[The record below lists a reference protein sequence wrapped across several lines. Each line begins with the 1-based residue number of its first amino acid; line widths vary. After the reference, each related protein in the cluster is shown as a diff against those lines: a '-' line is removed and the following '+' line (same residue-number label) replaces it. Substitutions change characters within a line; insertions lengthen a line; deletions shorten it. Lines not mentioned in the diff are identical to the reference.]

1 MGRCL
6 RRFSRNS
13 KLSNNAS
20 LMVVGWW
27 RNGVIWG
34 YLGEDMELFG
44 VIWVEKWSDLG
55 NDFGVM
61 KRGFLG
67 VLETSGKMLVFW
79 KSGLERR

>member
-34 YLGEDMELFG
+34 YLGEEMELFGWRNG

-55 NDFGVM
+55 GEM
-61 KRGFLG
+61 
-67 VLETSGKMLVFW
+67 E
-79 KSGLERR
+79 